1 MPCLILTGHPCVGK
15 TTFAHALAEC
25 AVQHASGIITSTV
38 VIEETSRRW
47 NVATMLPER
56 IQKYGGKQL
65 SIHHDLSNIKRTEFR
80 PTVQT
85 YKDMHQGYVLKDRT
99 RLSMSNSSGR

>member
-1 MPCLILTGHPCVGK
+1 MYLD
-15 TTFAHALAEC
+15 TFNNLYLYF
-25 AVQHASGIITSTV
+25 
-38 VIEETSRRW
+38 EETSRRW

-80 PTVQT
+80 PTGT
-85 YKDMHQGYVLKDRT
+85 YRDNVSLLYNR
-99 RLSMSNSSGR
+99 